1 MIAVNTLHKELKTN
15 QICLLQEPV
24 VRNNSISNVPKSHKP
39 IVPFTKDKPRV
50 ALLLPK
56 DLARVSMTLGN
67 FSTQDCVVVRSKLK
81 NDVTLLIASIY
92 MDKLK
97 PIPSGLLN
105 RLSEY
110 AERERMPLIAGVDTN
125 AHHVAWGH
133 TNCDARGRELLADL
147 NSNNLVLCNTGTTP
161 TFVGNLGHSCIDLT
175 LTNPLGANLIR
186 NWEVAQGKSLSDHEA
201 IRFNLAL
208 DSQVSFA
215 TRSTSKCDWQLYQQL
230 VEAHFA
236 QHPFWFAPVSTTEDL
251 SARQQFISDALR
263 SCFNTACP
271 ITRGTRRSSV
281 PWWNAELTKV
291 KQSTKALRRKAN
303 RTRNN
308 TDWVLFREASRSYK
322 KLLKQAKRKG
332 WKTFCDSITKAS
344 TLSRI
349 NKIIN
354 LGNSNIGNLNSLR
367 NNNGDL
373 TDSPQATLQVLT
385 DTLIPSDGEQE
396 QSQPYSGG
404 NTQTILKIVAP
415 HRVDRAIK
423 ELAANKAPGPDQIR
437 NEMISKAWKWIKDPV
452 RMIFHHS
459 LALGAT
465 PESWHHIT
473 GCVIPKPL
481 KSDYTN
487 PRAFR
492 IISLTS
498 SFQKILERLIL
509 WYLEQDLNIPGK
521 LTKNQHGFK
530 KGKSTESAIHSLVRR
545 IEDAM
550 ARGNYSLGVFLDIE
564 QAFDAVSF
572 KAIRE
577 GLLKAGIPPTVTEW
591 IHHMVSNRF
600 ITVSHC
606 GESITKKATKGSPQG
621 GVLSPLLWNLT
632 LNTFL
637 SSLGI
642 HSNFV
647 QAFADDLVILIRGI
661 CKHTIRDLAQQHLN
675 NINRWCHT
683 KGLKLSGVKS
693 TAILFTNK
701 RDCTLDQ
708 PLMIEGDPVPLCNST
723 VYLGVTLDKKLS
735 WGPHIMKKCDS
746 ATGMLHACKRAVG
759 KTWGLSP
766 TGIRWLYNQVII
778 PSVMYSSVVWH
789 HSAEQKLYLKQR
801 LETVQR
807 QAALMIT
814 RGLKSAPTANLE
826 IVAGIQPIS
835 LRIKENAIKTA
846 LRLKL
851 SGNWD
856 KFYQFNS
863 KGTSVSH
870 AYTLETTLSSIPF
883 YSCALLD
890 GIQTELVLDRRYRT
904 IIEDRQSAITH
915 IGDIPPDTWQIYT
928 DGSKQ
933 GSLTGAGFCVY
944 RNDSLLHKASF
955 TLGSMATVYQS
966 ELFAINMGCTWATSS
981 IPSPGNITFLSDSQA
996 AIKALCTNQINS
1008 RQVKDTLTKLN
1019 SLGAHHSVQLR
1030 WVPGH
1035 VGLQGNE
1042 MADELARE
1050 GSGTAPI
1057 GPEPFLPLPNTIIIK
1072 ELRKRL
1078 KDSHLR
1084 MYRRLNISDKGKTP
1098 LTSYLTKHSYKLPRM
1113 SGTQLRWLTWV
1124 FTGHSPLAYF
1134 QSRANNTNFPSPY
1147 CEHCPEMEETSV
1159 HFMCECV
1166 AYMTFRLRT
1175 FGKAITTMTDIAT
1188 SSPGLITKYIKLTGR
1203 FDRDDLFG

>member
-1 MIAVNTLHKELKTN
+1 M
-15 QICLLQEPV
+15 LQEPV
-24 VRNNSISNVPKSHKP
+24 IRNNSISNVPKSHKP
-39 IVPFTKDKPRV
+39 IVPFTKDKARV

-67 FSTQDCVVVRSKLK
+67 FSSQDSIVVRSKLK
-81 NDVTLLIASIY
+81 NNVTLVIASIY

-97 PIPSGLLN
+97 PIPAGLLN

-110 AERERMPLIAGVDTN
+110 AEKERMPLIVGVDTN

-133 TNCDARGRELLADL
+133 ENCDTRGRDLLLEL
-147 NSNNLVLCNTGTTP
+147 NSNNLVLCNSGNRP
-161 TFVGNLGHSCIDLT
+161 TFVGKLGHSCIDLT
-175 LTNPLGANLIR
+175 IANTLGANLLR
-186 NWEVAQGKSLSDHEA
+186 NWEVTQGKSLSDHEA

-215 TRSTSKCDWQLYQQL
+215 TRSISKCNWQLYQQL
-230 VEAHFA
+230 VEAHFT
-236 QHPFWFAPVSTTEDL
+236 QHPFWFAPVTNIEDL
-251 SARQQFISDALR
+251 SARQLFVSDTLR

-271 ITRGTRRSSV
+271 FSRGTRRTSI

-291 KQSTKALRRKAN
+291 KQTAKALRRKAN
-303 RTRNN
+303 RSRNN
-308 TDWVLFREASRSYK
+308 SDWLLYREASRTYK
-322 KLLKQAKRKG
+322 QKLKQAKRTG
-332 WKTFCDSITKAS
+332 WKAFCDSVKKAS
-344 TLSRI
+344 TLARI

-354 LGNSNIGNLNSLR
+354 MGSTNIGNLNSLR
-367 NNNGDL
+367 KSNGEL
-373 TDSPQATLQVLT
+373 TDSPQETLQVLT

-396 QSQPYSGG
+396 PSQPYGG
-404 NTQTILKIVAP
+404 GDTQTILKIVAP

-423 ELAANKAPGPDQIR
+423 ELATNKAPGPDEIR
-437 NEMISKAWKWIKDPV
+437 NEMITKAWKWIKDPV

-465 PESWHHIT
+465 PSSWHHIT

-481 KSDYTN
+481 KTDYTN

-509 WYLEQDLNIPGK
+509 WHLEQDLNIPGR

-550 ARGNYSLGVFLDIE
+550 ASGNYSLGVFLDIE

-572 KAIRE
+572 KAIKE
-577 GLLKAGIPPTVTEW
+577 GLLEAGIPPTVSEW
-591 IHHMVSNRF
+591 IHHMVSNRL

-642 HSNFV
+642 HSNFI

-661 CKHTIRDLAQQHLN
+661 CKHTIRDIAQQHLT

-683 KGLKLSGVKS
+683 KGLKLSGIKS

-701 RDCTLDQ
+701 RDRTLDQ
-708 PLMIEGDPVPLCNST
+708 PLMVEGDTVPLCNST
-723 VYLGVTLDKKLS
+723 VYLGVTLDSKLS

-746 ATGMLHACKRAVG
+746 ATGTLHACKRAVG

-766 TGIRWLYNQVII
+766 SGIRWIYNQVIL
-778 PSVMYSSVVWH
+778 PAVMYSSVVWH

-801 LETVQR
+801 LDTVQR
-807 QAALMIT
+807 QAAIMIT
-814 RGLKSAPTANLE
+814 RGLRSAPTANLE
-826 IVAGIQPIS
+826 IIAGIKPIS
-835 LRIKENAIKTA
+835 LKLQENVIKAA
-846 LRLKL
+846 LRLKIT
-851 SGNWD
+851 GNWD
-856 KFYQFNS
+856 NSYQFN
-863 KGTSVSH
+863 KQGTSASH
-870 AYTLETTLSSIPF
+870 AYTIESTLNSIP
-883 YSCALLD
+883 YSSSTLLD
-890 GIQTELVLDRRYRT
+890 GIPAELVLDRRYKT
-904 IIEDRQSAITH
+904 IIEDRESAISH
-915 IGDIPPDTWQIYT
+915 ISDIPPDTWQIYT

-933 GSLTGAGFCVY
+933 GSLTGAGFCVF
-944 RNDSLLHKASF
+944 RNHGILHKQSYQ
-955 TLGSMATVYQS
+955 LGTIATVYQS
-966 ELFAINMGCTWATSS
+966 ELFAINMGCTWATST
-981 IPSPGNITFLSDSQA
+981 ITSPGTITFLSDSQA
-996 AIKALCTNQINS
+996 AIKALCTTQIKS
-1008 RQVKDTLTKLN
+1008 RLVKDTLLKLN
-1019 SLGAHHSVQLR
+1019 MLGALHSVQLR

-1042 MADELARE
+1042 QADELARE
-1050 GSGTAPI
+1050 GSGTPPI
-1057 GPEPFLPLPNTIIIK
+1057 GPEPFLPLPNSLILA

-1078 KDSHLR
+1078 LDSHLR
-1084 MYRRLNISDKGKTP
+1084 SYRRLDISDKGKTP
-1098 LTSYLTKHSYKLPRM
+1098 LTSYLSKHNYNLPRL
-1113 SGTQLRWLTWV
+1113 SGTHIRWLTWIL
-1124 FTGHSPLAYF
+1124 TGHSPLAYF
-1134 QSRANNTNFPSPY
+1134 QHRTNNSNFPSPY
-1147 CEHCPEMEETSV
+1147 CEHCPEEEETSE
-1159 HFMCECV
+1159 HFMCECI
-1166 AYMTFRLRT
+1166 AYMTIRLRT
-1175 FGKAITTMTDIAT
+1175 FGKAITNMADIAK

-1203 FDRDDLFG
+1203 FNRDDLFG